1 MAITE
6 HHNKHHEQPA
16 KPPLRSFQKSV
27 SGQSRNCFALKTHG
41 ISPQFVR
48 PRWQN
53 SPFGQCS
60 DTDEQT
66 FPLLKQPFARL
77 CFSTKYIY
85 KDISNDRNSSTL
97 ASTSLMVNIQLIGLH
112 CSIYGLRSSLLAF
125 KTKWRKKGQKT
136 KAQGST
142 LGICSM
148 LSFRP
153 VGAKAFHSQNLLPV
167 PGAFSATLQSQG
179 VALG

>member
-16 KPPLRSFQKSV
+16 KPLFRSCQKNV
-27 SGQSRNCFALKTHG
+27 SGQSLNCFALKTHG
-41 ISPQFVR
+41 ISPQFVS

-60 DTDEQT
+60 AITENK
-66 FPLLKQPFARL
+66 FPMPKQPFARL
-77 CFSTKYIY
+77 RFSTKYIY

-97 ASTSLMVNIQLIGLH
+97 ASTSLMVNIQLKGLH
-112 CSIYGLRSSLLAF
+112 CSIYGL
-125 KTKWRKKGQKT
+125 KGQKT

-148 LSFRP
+148 FSFRP
-153 VGAKAFHSQNLLPV
+153 VGGKSISFSESFARSGRFFCYIAV
-167 PGAFSATLQSQG
+167 PGRCPGLMAQ
-179 VALG
+179 

>member
-1 MAITE
+1 MEYHPDLSARDGRTVLQAVLR
-6 HHNKHHEQPA
+6 HRRVDFPA
-16 KPPLRSFQKSV
+16 AEAAV
-27 SGQSRNCFALKTHG
+27 CE
-41 ISPQFVR
+41 V
-48 PRWQN
+48 
-53 SPFGQCS
+53 
-60 DTDEQT
+60 
-66 FPLLKQPFARL
+66 L
-77 CFSTKYIY
+77 CFPTKYIY
-85 KDISNDRNSSTL
+85 KDISNDKNSSTL

-179 VALG
+179 VALD

>member
-1 MAITE
+1 MRIRRWRLDYCTILERFQSSVKDFQVGRYFISDRRTGYPSFLSDRRTKGHDTPLYLTE
-6 HHNKHHEQPA
+6 GQKDII
-16 KPPLRSFQKSV
+16 PPPYLTEGQK
-27 SGQSRNCFALKTHG
+27 NM
-41 ISPQFVR
+41 IP
-48 PRWQN
+48 P
-53 SPFGQCS
+53 PFGR
-60 DTDEQT
+60 
-66 FPLLKQPFARL
+66 AGVG
-77 CFSTKYIY
+77 FSIIPNPSPREGSVDGWGK
-85 KDISNDRNSSTL
+85 
-97 ASTSLMVNIQLIGLH
+97 
-112 CSIYGLRSSLLAF
+112 YGLRSSLLAF

-148 LSFRP
+148 FSFRP

>member
-16 KPPLRSFQKSV
+16 KPPLRSYQKSV
-27 SGQSRNCFALKTHG
+27 SGQNQKCFALKAHG
-41 ISPQFVR
+41 ISPQFVS

-85 KDISNDRNSSTL
+85 KDISNDKNSSTL

-148 LSFRP
+148 FSFRP

-167 PGAFSATLQSQG
+167 PGAFSATLQSQCVG
-179 VALG
+179 LG

>member
-1 MAITE
+1 MS
-6 HHNKHHEQPA
+6 
-16 KPPLRSFQKSV
+16 LRDDKSRFCV
-27 SGQSRNCFALKTHG
+27 
-41 ISPQFVR
+41 
-48 PRWQN
+48 
-53 SPFGQCS
+53 
-60 DTDEQT
+60 
-66 FPLLKQPFARL
+66 
-77 CFSTKYIY
+77 
-85 KDISNDRNSSTL
+85 
-97 ASTSLMVNIQLIGLH
+97 
-112 CSIYGLRSSLLAF
+112 IYGLRSSLLAF

-179 VALG
+179 VGLG